1 MTIRTGTRG
10 GALAMGAVAMASVGG
25 SVAVSGVLADAP
37 LFTVQA
43 IRYAAASLLLLALA
57 RAARVPIRVPRGAE
71 WLWLSGVA
79 ALGLVLFNVAL
90 VRGSEHAEPAAL
102 GVAVACVP
110 VVLALVGPLLE
121 GGRPAPGA
129 VLAAVVVTAG
139 AALVQSG
146 GRTDLAGLGW
156 AATVLVCEVGFTLLA
171 VPVLRRHGPWGVSVH
186 TCWIATAQ
194 LTVLAALTEGPAAAS
209 TLRGPHLA
217 AIAYLAVVLTAIA
230 FILWYSAVGRL
241 GTALA
246 GLLTGVAP
254 VAAAAV
260 GMLLGGP
267 VPGPAVWAG
276 TALVVAGLL
285 LGVGTRR
292 PRRPWR
298 ADHAHSASHAAVS
311 AGSSPSASSGP
322 LASSTPVFPGSRA
335 AEVERFTTQVTP
347 PRENASTFGSA
358 GSHVSSP
365 SPRAGCSRRSR
376 SASR

>member
-1 MTIRTGTRG
+1 MTIRTETRA
-10 GALAMGAVAMASVGG
+10 GALAMGAVGMATVGG

-43 IRYAAASLLLLALA
+43 IRYAAASLLLLGLA
-57 RAARVPIRVPRGAE
+57 RAAGVSIRAPRGTE
-71 WLWLSGVA
+71 WLWLAGVA

-121 GGRPAPGA
+121 GGRPARST

-139 AALVQSG
+139 AAFVQTG

-156 AATVLVCEVGFTLLA
+156 AAVVLACEVGFTLLA

-186 TCWIATAQ
+186 ACWIATAQ
-194 LTVLAALTEGPAAAS
+194 LVVLAAVTEGPAAAS
-209 TLRGPHLA
+209 ELRMPHLL

-260 GMLLGGP
+260 GVLLGSP
-267 VPGPAVWAG
+267 VPGAPVWAG

-285 LGVGTRR
+285 LGVRTQPSRKKE
-292 PRRPWR
+292 
-298 ADHAHSASHAAVS
+298 AKLTISS
-311 AGSSPSASSGP
+311 AGG
-322 LASSTPVFPGSRA
+322 
-335 AEVERFTTQVTP
+335 
-347 PRENASTFGSA
+347 
-358 GSHVSSP
+358 
-365 SPRAGCSRRSR
+365 
-376 SASR
+376 

>member
-1 MTIRTGTRG
+1 MTIRTSTRG
-10 GALAMGAVAMASVGG
+10 GAIAMGAVAMATVGG
-25 SVAVSGVLADAP
+25 SVAVCALLADAP

-43 IRYAAASLLLLALA
+43 IRYALASLLLLGMA
-57 RAARVPIRVPRGAE
+57 RTARVPIRAPRGAE
-71 WLWLSGVA
+71 WLWLLGVA
-79 ALGLVLFNVAL
+79 AAGLVLFNVAL

-121 GGRPAPGA
+121 GGRPARGA
-129 VLAAVVVTAG
+129 VFAAAVVTAG
-139 AALVQSG
+139 AVLVQSG

-156 AATVLVCEVGFTLLA
+156 AAAVLACEVGFTLLA

-194 LTVLAALTEGPAAAS
+194 LVVLAAVTEGPAAVT
-209 TLRGPHLA
+209 TLRAPHLA

-260 GMLLGGP
+260 GVLLGAP

-276 TALVVAGLL
+276 TALVVVGLL
-285 LGVGTRR
+285 IGVRLK
-292 PRRPWR
+292 P
-298 ADHAHSASHAAVS
+298 DEDEVAVVTIPS
-311 AGSSPSASSGP
+311 AG
-322 LASSTPVFPGSRA
+322 TM
-335 AEVERFTTQVTP
+335 
-347 PRENASTFGSA
+347 N
-358 GSHVSSP
+358 
-365 SPRAGCSRRSR
+365 
-376 SASR
+376 

>member
-1 MTIRTGTRG
+1 MDLTEGPLRPQAVAMTIRTETRG
-10 GALAMGAVAMASVGG
+10 GALAMGAVGMACVGG

-37 LFTVQA
+37 LFTAQA

-57 RAARVPIRVPRGAE
+57 RAARVPIRSPRGAE
-71 WLWLSGVA
+71 WLWLAGVA
-79 ALGLVLFNVAL
+79 ATGLVLFNIAM

-139 AALVQSG
+139 AVLVQSG

-156 AATVLVCEVGFTLLA
+156 AATVLACEVGFTLLA

-186 TCWIATAQ
+186 TCWIATVQ
-194 LTVLAALTEGPAAAS
+194 LVVLAAVTEGPTAALA
-209 TLRGPHLA
+209 LRVPHLL

-230 FILWYSAVGRL
+230 FVLWYSAVGRL

-254 VAAAAV
+254 VAAAVV
-260 GMLLGGP
+260 GVLLGSP
-267 VPGPAVWAG
+267 VPGASVWAG

-285 LGVGTRR
+285 LGVR
-292 PRRPWR
+292 PRPARTPE
-298 ADHAHSASHAAVS
+298 SV
-311 AGSSPSASSGP
+311 PTIKSGG
-322 LASSTPVFPGSRA
+322 TMG
-335 AEVERFTTQVTP
+335 
-347 PRENASTFGSA
+347 
-358 GSHVSSP
+358 
-365 SPRAGCSRRSR
+365 
-376 SASR
+376 

>member
-1 MTIRTGTRG
+1 
-10 GALAMGAVAMASVGG
+10 VGG

-43 IRYAAASLLLLALA
+43 IRYAAATLLLLAMA
-57 RAARVPIRVPRGAE
+57 RAARVRVRAPRGAE
-71 WLWLSGVA
+71 WLWLFGVA
-79 ALGLVLFNVAL
+79 AVGLVLFNVAL

-121 GGRPAPGA
+121 GGRPARGA

-139 AALVQSG
+139 AVLVQSG

-156 AATVLVCEVGFTLLA
+156 AAMVLACEVGFTLLA

-194 LTVLAALTEGPAAAS
+194 LAVLAAVTEGPAAA
-209 TLRGPHLA
+209 TALRLPHLF

-254 VAAAAV
+254 VTAAV
-260 GMLLGGP
+260 VGVLLGAP
-267 VPGPAVWAG
+267 VPGTAVWAG

-285 LGVGTRR
+285 LGVRAR
-292 PRRPWR
+292 PSRKKETMLTI
-298 ADHAHSASHAAVS
+298 
-311 AGSSPSASSGP
+311 PSACNM
-322 LASSTPVFPGSRA
+322 
-335 AEVERFTTQVTP
+335 E
-347 PRENASTFGSA
+347 
-358 GSHVSSP
+358 
-365 SPRAGCSRRSR
+365 
-376 SASR
+376 

>member
-1 MTIRTGTRG
+1 MTIRTQTRS
-10 GALAMGAVAMASVGG
+10 GALAMGAVAMATVGG

-43 IRYAAASLLLLALA
+43 IRYTIATILLLALA
-57 RAARVPIRVPRGAE
+57 RAARVPLRMPRGAE
-71 WLWLSGVA
+71 WLWLLGVA

-121 GGRPAPGA
+121 GGRPAWPA

-146 GRTDLAGLGW
+146 GRTDLAGLGY
-156 AATVLVCEVGFTLLA
+156 AAMVLACEVGFTLLA

-194 LTVLAALTEGPAAAS
+194 LTVLAAVTEGPAAAT
-209 TLRGPHLA
+209 TLRAPHLA
-217 AIAYLAVVLTAIA
+217 AIAYLAVILTAIA

-254 VAAAAV
+254 VGAAAV
-260 GMLLGGP
+260 GVLLGGP
-267 VPGPAVWAG
+267 VPGAGVWAG
-276 TALVVAGLL
+276 TALVVTGLVVGVRARPSSTKGTARTTSPAGAT
-285 LGVGTRR
+285 G
-292 PRRPWR
+292 PAS
-298 ADHAHSASHAAVS
+298 AD
-311 AGSSPSASSGP
+311 GCASSSER
-322 LASSTPVFPGSRA
+322 ARA
-335 AEVERFTTQVTP
+335 ASG
-347 PRENASTFGSA
+347 PRNSATACGASPG
-358 GSHVSSP
+358 
-365 SPRAGCSRRSR
+365 
-376 SASR
+376 

>member
-1 MTIRTGTRG
+1 MTIRTDTRG
-10 GALAMGAVAMASVGG
+10 GALTMGAVGMAAVGG

-43 IRYAAASLLLLALA
+43 IRYAAASLLLLAMA
-57 RAARVPIRVPRGAE
+57 RAARVPIRAPRGAE

-79 ALGLVLFNVAL
+79 AVGLVLFNVAL

-121 GGRPAPGA
+121 GGRPARAA

-139 AALVQSG
+139 AVLVQSG

-156 AATVLVCEVGFTLLA
+156 AAMVLACEVGFTLLA

-194 LTVLAALTEGPAAAS
+194 LVVLAAVTEGPAAVT
-209 TLRGPHLA
+209 TLRVPHVA

-260 GMLLGGP
+260 GVLLGAP
-267 VPGPAVWAG
+267 VPGVAVWAG

-285 LGVGTRR
+285 LGVRAR
-292 PRRPWR
+292 P
-298 ADHAHSASHAAVS
+298 DHKKEAM
-311 AGSSPSASSGP
+311 
-322 LASSTPVFPGSRA
+322 LTTSSTCNMG
-335 AEVERFTTQVTP
+335 
-347 PRENASTFGSA
+347 
-358 GSHVSSP
+358 
-365 SPRAGCSRRSR
+365 
-376 SASR
+376 

>member
-1 MTIRTGTRG
+1 MTIRTETRR
-10 GALAMGAVAMASVGG
+10 GALAMGAAGMAAVGG

-37 LFTVQA
+37 LFTAQA

-57 RAARVPIRVPRGAE
+57 RAARVPIRLPRGAE

-79 ALGLVLFNVAL
+79 ATGLVLFNVAM

-139 AALVQSG
+139 AVVVQSG

-156 AATVLVCEVGFTLLA
+156 AATVLACEVGFTLLA

-194 LTVLAALTEGPAAAS
+194 LVVLAAVAEGPTAALA
-209 TLRGPHLA
+209 LRVPHLL

-230 FILWYSAVGRL
+230 FVLWYSAVGRL

-254 VAAAAV
+254 VAAAVV
-260 GMLLGGP
+260 GVLLGSP
-267 VPGPAVWAG
+267 VPGGSVWAG

-285 LGVGTRR
+285 LGVR
-292 PRRPWR
+292 PRPAREPE
-298 ADHAHSASHAAVS
+298 SALTIR
-311 AGSSPSASSGP
+311 SGG
-322 LASSTPVFPGSRA
+322 TMG
-335 AEVERFTTQVTP
+335 
-347 PRENASTFGSA
+347 
-358 GSHVSSP
+358 
-365 SPRAGCSRRSR
+365 
-376 SASR
+376 

>member
-1 MTIRTGTRG
+1 MTIRTETRG
-10 GALAMGAVAMASVGG
+10 GAIAMGAVAMASVGG

-43 IRYAAASLLLLALA
+43 IRYAAATLLLLALA
-57 RAARVPIRVPRGAE
+57 RAARVPLRLPRGTE
-71 WLWLSGVA
+71 WLWLLGVA

-121 GGRPAPGA
+121 GGRPARGA

-156 AATVLVCEVGFTLLA
+156 AATVLACEVGFTLLA

-194 LTVLAALTEGPAAAS
+194 LTVLAAVTEGPAAAT
-209 TLRGPHLA
+209 TLRAPHLV

-230 FILWYSAVGRL
+230 FVLWYSAVGRL

-254 VAAAAV
+254 VAAATV
-260 GMLLGGP
+260 GVLLGGP
-267 VPGPAVWAG
+267 VPGPGVWAG
-276 TALVVAGLL
+276 TALVVTGLVV
-285 LGVGTRR
+285 GVRGR
-292 PRRPWR
+292 PSRTKEIARYTVTQ
-298 ADHAHSASHAAVS
+298 AAVS
-311 AGSSPSASSGP
+311 AGSSSPSSGP
-322 LASSTPVFPGSRA
+322 LASSSREPSGSGTGACDRL
-335 AEVERFTTQVTP
+335 TTQANP
-347 PRENASTFGSA
+347 SPRENASTSGPA
-358 GSHVSSP
+358 GSQVSSP
-365 SPRAGCSRRSR
+365 PPRAGCSRRSR

>member
-1 MTIRTGTRG
+1 VAHAEAMTIRTGTRR
-10 GALAMGAVAMASVGG
+10 GALAMGAIGMACVGG

-37 LFTVQA
+37 LFTAQA
-43 IRYAAASLLLLALA
+43 IRYAAASLLLLAMA
-57 RAARVPIRVPRGAE
+57 RAARVPIRLPRGAE

-79 ALGLVLFNVAL
+79 ATGLVLFNVAM

-139 AALVQSG
+139 AVLVQSG

-156 AATVLVCEVGFTLLA
+156 AGTVLACEVGFTLLA

-194 LTVLAALTEGPAAAS
+194 LVVLAAVTEGPTAALA
-209 TLRGPHLA
+209 LRVPHLL

-230 FILWYSAVGRL
+230 FVLWYSAVGRL

-254 VAAAAV
+254 VAAAVV
-260 GMLLGGP
+260 GVLLGSP
-267 VPGPAVWAG
+267 VPGASVWAG

-285 LGVGTRR
+285 LGVR
-292 PRRPWR
+292 PRP
-298 ADHAHSASHAAVS
+298 
-311 AGSSPSASSGP
+311 AGNPESVPTIRSG
-322 LASSTPVFPGSRA
+322 GSM
-335 AEVERFTTQVTP
+335 
-347 PRENASTFGSA
+347 G
-358 GSHVSSP
+358 
-365 SPRAGCSRRSR
+365 
-376 SASR
+376 

>member
-1 MTIRTGTRG
+1 MTLSLGTRTG
-10 GALAMGAVAMASVGG
+10 ALVSGSLAMASVGG

-37 LFTVQA
+37 LFTAQA
-43 IRYAAASLLLLALA
+43 LRYTAACLLLLVLA
-57 RAARVPIRVPRGAE
+57 RVTGNRIRLPRGTE
-71 WLWLSGVA
+71 WLWLLGVA

-129 VLAAVVVTAG
+129 VLAAAVVTAG
-139 AALVQSG
+139 AVLVQSG

-156 AATVLVCEVGFTLLA
+156 AATVLACEVGFTLLA
-171 VPVLRRHGPWGVSVH
+171 VPVLRRLGPWGVSVH
-186 TCWIATAQ
+186 TCWIAAAQ
-194 LTVLAALTEGPAAAS
+194 LVVLGVGTEGTAAVM
-209 TLRGPHLA
+209 TLRVPHLLA
-217 AIAYLAVVLTAIA
+217 VAYLAVVLTAIA
-230 FILWYSAVGRL
+230 FVLWYSAVGRL

-260 GMLLGGP
+260 GVLLGAP

-285 LGVGTRR
+285 VGVR
-292 PRRPWR
+292 PPAR
-298 ADHAHSASHAAVS
+298 
-311 AGSSPSASSGP
+311 
-322 LASSTPVFPGSRA
+322 SRA
-335 AEVERFTTQVTP
+335 GIPQ
-347 PRENASTFGSA
+347 NAL
-358 GSHVSSP
+358 
-365 SPRAGCSRRSR
+365 
-376 SASR
+376 